1 MSVLFLCS
9 CTFYNA
15 KKFVGYSRVALRIS
29 KAQINSVKFSS
40 GIPNGLGDMIPQV
53 TGDGSFVM
61 QVCTGPMNGFGN
73 YTYDVW
79 LWDDQTH
86 KFMPLTGIS
95 GIFDPYVDTDNKCIV
110 STWRLDDEVEI
121 VRYKWQDGKLVES
134 DHEQMS
140 YSDLTDD

>member
-1 MSVLFLCS
+1 
-9 CTFYNA
+9 
-15 KKFVGYSRVALRIS
+15 
-29 KAQINSVKFSS
+29 
-40 GIPNGLGDMIPQV
+40 
-53 TGDGSFVM
+53 
-61 QVCTGPMNGFGN
+61 
-73 YTYDVW
+73 
-79 LWDDQTH
+79 
-86 KFMPLTGIS
+86 MPLTGIS